1 MVSKAEVELELQTS
15 LPVGYTESFI
25 SALSDTAES
34 VIQGQTNRTS
44 FTGGAADRYSRA
56 CLCWVVNALVSSSPS
71 LLKGSISKIKEGDSE
86 ITFGNGRG
94 IATYQTE
101 YNGLVSSLAIKPT
114 GSNFTYTN
122 TSTFYS
128 EVG

>member
-1 MVSKAEVELELQTS
+1 MVSKTDVELELQTT
-15 LPVGYTESFI
+15 LPTGYTESFI

-71 LLKGSISKIKEGDSE
+71 LLKGSISKLKEGDSE
-86 ITFGNGRG
+86 ITLANGRG
-94 IATYQTE
+94 VSTYQAE
-101 YNGLVSSLAIKPT
+101 YTSLVSSLAIKSAGT
-114 GSNFTYTN
+114 NYSYTN
-122 TSTFYS
+122 TSTFYA
-128 EVG
+128 EE